1 MNPTRFCI
9 VTIIFFSCNLSIDV
23 KDAPN
28 TRSIDTAVSNTKKN
42 SKLIYIDS
50 SFEDKKIKKNIV
62 FTYKDFETFYLQFIK
77 DSIFQISRVKFPLKG
92 QYQDYDTSIEWS
104 KSKWINM
111 GWDLRDAF
119 NYEDSINVIQT
130 QKKFFYGSY
139 CECGFSFEMEFNKIN
154 NNWFLTYR
162 QENNF

>member
-1 MNPTRFCI
+1 
-9 VTIIFFSCNLSIDV
+9 
-23 KDAPN
+23 
-28 TRSIDTAVSNTKKN
+28 
-42 SKLIYIDS
+42 
-50 SFEDKKIKKNIV
+50 V
-62 FTYKDFETFYLQFIK
+62 FKYKDFETFYLQFIK
-77 DSIFQISRVKFPLKG
+77 DSIFQISRVKFPIKG

-111 GWDLRDAF
+111 DWDLRDEF
-119 NYEDSINVIQT
+119 DYEDSIHVTQT
-130 QKKFFYGSY
+130 NKKFFYGSY